1 MCQKDKKNKKG
12 KRIRPSQSL
21 EATDNDRGGPEV
33 NSDRNSL
40 KESATPISE
49 TDRIQVAK
57 SMASSACVDSTVHS
71 RTERIKRKLNSFDC
85 WEEVLTESD
94 PWVLTRL
101 LWAWLGSLVEPVLG
115 EKEVSLL
122 EQYDDPIGVVK
133 QLDRGT
139 RDTLECLVT
148 TMCKLQPL
156 PNELGDRVL
165 RNIAMILTHN
175 KELSL
180 TSASAYMSKVQEHA
194 EAESS
199 PNQGANELQR
209 LDVSSESEIR
219 SRSCRVLF
227 FLRHVVNTLQSL

>member
-1 MCQKDKKNKKG
+1 MDCKTVKFKS
-12 KRIRPSQSL
+12 IR
-21 EATDNDRGGPEV
+21 
-33 NSDRNSL
+33 
-40 KESATPISE
+40 
-49 TDRIQVAK
+49 
-57 SMASSACVDSTVHS
+57 DS
-71 RTERIKRKLNSFDC
+71 RDLC
-85 WEEVLTESD
+85 
-94 PWVLTRL
+94 LTRTIQIVFL
-101 LWAWLGSLVEPVLG
+101 
-115 EKEVSLL
+115 
-122 EQYDDPIGVVK
+122 Q
-133 QLDRGT
+133 
-139 RDTLECLVT
+139 
-148 TMCKLQPL
+148 LQPL

-175 KELSL
+175 NELSL